1 MTPPSSDQD
10 SGYGESLEAPPSL
23 WRLVEAQVPL
33 SERDEIKR
41 ILGEAAV
48 DLSLDL
54 HAEVEVLLELWRDLR
69 SSCPSTI
76 QSPPIL
82 ADPPVIKD
90 MVTQEIRML
99 LLSVRMKARQ
109 QGLDEDAALCKY
121 NPRVVNFVMGTG
133 RPESRAGSRGSG
145 RSRPSS
151 GCKDLVERPLSS
163 LSTGSRIEDELQV
176 LKDKLQISHID
187 DVIIHLQSLL
197 EDERRTLEK
206 DIVLLQLCLEEERQY
221 GEELQ
226 TLQAE
231 PSLTELKEERRILER
246 DLQLNQLPPTAV
258 PTSKMAANKKSNST
272 RFLDIGRRGNPNRRL
287 TPNYSESQYDPPLTP
302 CPPDPKLKS
311 PEGWTVRKSL
321 TGSGAPSSAA
331 TASLRGPQEPGAGS
345 TCCIQRISRGP
356 GPHVTEDER
365 IRSRAAQ
372 TPVRVP
378 LPPKVQRP
386 CSSPSLGPTFR
397 KVRTNLPPEKET
409 GVKNG
414 ASVT

>member
-151 GCKDLVERPLSS
+151 GCKDLVER
-163 LSTGSRIEDELQV
+163 
-176 LKDKLQISHID
+176 
-187 DVIIHLQSLL
+187 SLL